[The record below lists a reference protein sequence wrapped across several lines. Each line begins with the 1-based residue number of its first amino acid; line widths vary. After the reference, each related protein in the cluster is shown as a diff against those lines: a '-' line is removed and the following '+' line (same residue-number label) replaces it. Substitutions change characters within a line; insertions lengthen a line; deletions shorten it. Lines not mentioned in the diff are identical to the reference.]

1 MGPRALVTTRFWRR
15 GRKAGAAFGVAAG
28 AACLVLVSGATPSAV
43 PTHRGH
49 SVDFTGLAVRDCVA
63 LHSRVRH
70 TVNRLVVRAAAHRL
84 TRSDPWATARLQ
96 RLMTL
101 ATADEVRASGP
112 LRNDLR
118 RLNAALAGL
127 QDTLDL
133 PRRWDLR
140 DDAMALVGDRTAAVW
155 RRCGASTVQAP
166 QLPPGAHKLK
176 HIVFV
181 MQENRSFDHYFGTF
195 PGADGIPTRNGVP
208 TICVPNPAT
217 GGCNRPFHDPSD
229 RPAGG
234 PHTAA
239 DSVADID
246 HGRMD
251 GFIKAWNAARTY
263 CHQPGNMAKPTCS
276 ANSQTPDVMGYRDG
290 RDIPNYW
297 AYAKHFVLQD
307 HMFEPNLG
315 WSQPSH
321 LAMVSAWSAVC
332 RDPYIAGSCH
342 PSITFT
348 DIDRAWPHQPSYG
361 WTDITYLMQQHH
373 VSWRFYVAAGSVNDC
388 EGTTDEQIHCTPG
401 VPGFDPIGTPE
412 PWNPL
417 PDFTDVRAT
426 HQVKF
431 VQFHKRFFQAAADGN
446 LPEVSWLEPDWYHSE
461 HPPEPISLGQAWVTR
476 VINAVMS
483 GPDWKST
490 AIFVAWD
497 DWGGF
502 YDHVVPP
509 KVDGEGYGI
518 RVPAFMVSPYAKA
531 GMIDH
536 GIYSFDAYLKLV
548 EDLFM
553 HGQRLDPYT
562 DGRWDPRP
570 DVRANVKIQGNLLDE
585 FDFSQKPI
593 GPRILP
599 PHPH

>member
-1 MGPRALVTTRFWRR
+1 
-15 GRKAGAAFGVAAG
+15 
-28 AACLVLVSGATPSAV
+28 
-43 PTHRGH
+43 
-49 SVDFTGLAVRDCVA
+49 
-63 LHSRVRH
+63 
-70 TVNRLVVRAAAHRL
+70 
-84 TRSDPWATARLQ
+84 
-96 RLMTL
+96 
-101 ATADEVRASGP
+101 
-112 LRNDLR
+112 
-118 RLNAALAGL
+118 
-127 QDTLDL
+127 
-133 PRRWDLR
+133 
-140 DDAMALVGDRTAAVW
+140 
-155 RRCGASTVQAP
+155 
-166 QLPPGAHKLK
+166 
-176 HIVFV
+176 
-181 MQENRSFDHYFGTF
+181 
-195 PGADGIPTRNGVP
+195 
-208 TICVPNPAT
+208 
-217 GGCNRPFHDPSD
+217 
-229 RPAGG
+229 
-234 PHTAA
+234 
-239 DSVADID
+239 
-246 HGRMD
+246 
-251 GFIKAWNAARTY
+251 
-263 CHQPGNMAKPTCS
+263 MAKPTCL
-276 ANSQTPDVMGYRDG
+276 ANSQTPDVMGYHDG

-348 DIDRAWPHQPSYG
+348 DVDRAWPHQPSYG
-361 WTDITYLMQQHH
+361 WTDITYLMHQYH
-373 VSWRFYVAAGSVNDC
+373 VSWRFYVAPGSVDDC

-431 VQFHKRFFQAAADGN
+431 VQFHHRFFQAAADGH
-446 LPEVSWLEPDWYHSE
+446 LPQVAWLEPGWYESE
-461 HPPEPISLGQAWVTR
+461 HPPVPISRGQAWVTR
-476 VINAVMS
+476 VIDAVMS

-509 KVDGEGYGI
+509 KVDSEGYGI
-518 RVPAFMVSPYAKA
+518 RVPAFMVSAYAKA

-536 GIYSFDAYLKLV
+536 DIYSFDAYLKLV

-553 HGQRLDPYT
+553 RGQRIDPYT

-570 DVRANVKIQGNLLDE
+570 DVRANVRVQGNLLNE
-585 FDFSQKPI
+585 FDFSQRPI
-593 GPRILP
+593 PPMILP
-599 PHPH
+599 LHPH